1 VGFFEV
7 EKSDLIFFKKHDL
20 MKGTVAVMKFICD
33 KAKLSE
39 ALNNVSKAVADKSTL
54 SSLEGI
60 KFNLCENVLELT
72 GYNLEIGIRT
82 KIEVRSPDKG
92 EFIANARI
100 FSEMVR
106 KMPDDDLTVEVDSN
120 YMITIESGV
129 TSYNLN
135 AIPADDYPQ
144 LPEKESSQ
152 EIKLPQSVLKSMIV
166 QTKFAA
172 SQLDIK
178 PILKGELFEIE
189 DNTVTVAAIDG
200 YRLAVRKEPIS
211 YEGNVKFVVP
221 AKNLD
226 EVSKLLSDD
235 ENESCSMFLSKK
247 HIIFEIGNYLVNS
260 RLLEG
265 DFHPYKS
272 SIPNSFTTEVVIERT
287 KLIHALERCALL
299 INEKNPSPV
308 RCNFEDGQ
316 LKMKCSTSALG
327 KVYDELSAEMS
338 GTSIQIGFK
347 CRYFLDPLKAIG
359 DDKVK
364 LQLGGSLLPMK
375 IVPLEGDNYIYL
387 VLPVRLPKE

>member
-1 VGFFEV
+1 
-7 EKSDLIFFKKHDL
+7 
-20 MKGTVAVMKFICD
+20 MKFICD

-39 ALNNVSKAVADKSTL
+39 ALTNVSKAVSDKSTL

-60 KFNLCENVLELT
+60 KFSLNQNILELT
-72 GYNLEIGIRT
+72 GYDLEIGIRT
-82 KIEVRSPDKG
+82 KIEVRSPDSG

-106 KMPDDDLTVEVDSN
+106 KMPDDELTVDISDSF
-120 YMITIESGV
+120 MITIESGV

-144 LPEKESSQ
+144 LPEKDSSE
-152 EIKLPQSVLKSMIV
+152 EIKIPQPILKSMIV

-172 SQLDIK
+172 SQLDLK

-189 DNTVTVAAIDG
+189 NNTITVAAIDG
-200 YRLAVRKEPIS
+200 FRLAVRKEPIS
-211 YEGNVKFVVP
+211 YEGSTSFVVP

-226 EVSKLLSDD
+226 EVSKLLSDNED
-235 ENESCSMFLSKK
+235 EVCSMFLSKK

-265 DFHPYKS
+265 EFHPYKS
-272 SIPNSFTTEVVIERT
+272 AIPSSFTTEVVVERT
-287 KLIHALERCALL
+287 KLINALERCSLL

-316 LKMKCSTSALG
+316 IKVKCSTNALG
-327 KVYDELSAEMS
+327 KVYDEISSMMS
-338 GTSIQIGFK
+338 GSSIEIGFK
-347 CRYFLDPLKAIG
+347 CRYFLDPLKAVN

>member
-1 VGFFEV
+1 
-7 EKSDLIFFKKHDL
+7 
-20 MKGTVAVMKFICD
+20 MKFICQ

-39 ALNNVSKAVADKSTL
+39 SLNNVSKAVSDKSAL
-54 SSLEGI
+54 SALEGI
-60 KFNLCENVLELT
+60 KFTLNESELELT
-72 GYNLEIGIRT
+72 GYDLEIGIRT
-82 KIEVRSPDKG
+82 KIEVSSPDKG
-92 EFIANARI
+92 EFIANAKI

-106 KMPDDDLTVEVDSN
+106 KMPNDDISVEINED
-120 YMITIESGV
+120 YIITIESGV

-135 AIPADDYPQ
+135 AIPADDYPA
-144 LPEKESSQ
+144 LPEKDTTN
-152 EIKLPQSVLKSMIV
+152 EIKMPQSVLKSMIL

-189 DNTVTVAAIDG
+189 DNLLTVAAIDG
-200 YRLAVRKEPIS
+200 YRLAVRTEPVS
-211 YEGNVKFVVP
+211 YEGSIKFIVP

-265 DFHPYKS
+265 EFHPYKS
-272 SIPNSFTTEVVIERT
+272 AIPKSSTTEVIVERT
-287 KLIHALERCALL
+287 KLINALERCALL

-308 RCNFEDGQ
+308 RCTFEDGQ
-316 LKMKCSTSALG
+316 LKIKCSTRSLG
-327 KVYDELSAEMS
+327 KVYDEISTFMTGPSLE
-338 GTSIQIGFK
+338 IGFK
-347 CRYFLDPLKAIG
+347 CRYFLDPLKAIS

-364 LQLGGSLLPMK
+364 LQMGGSLLPMK
-375 IVPLEGDNYIYL
+375 IVPLEGDNFIYL

>member
-1 VGFFEV
+1 
-7 EKSDLIFFKKHDL
+7 
-20 MKGTVAVMKFICD
+20 MKFICD
-33 KAKLSE
+33 KVKLSE
-39 ALNNVSKAVADKSTL
+39 ALTNVSKAVSDKSAL

-60 KFNLCENVLELT
+60 KFSLNENELELT
-72 GYNLEIGIRT
+72 GYDLEIGIRT
-82 KIEVRSPDKG
+82 KLEVRSPDRG

-106 KMPDDDLTVEVDSN
+106 KMPDEDLSVEISEE

-135 AIPADDYPQ
+135 AVAADDYPA
-144 LPEKESSQ
+144 LPEKDTST
-152 EIKLPQSVLKSMIV
+152 EIKMPQPVLKSMIM

-189 DNTVTVAAIDG
+189 NNTLTVAAIDG
-200 YRLAVRKEPIS
+200 YRLAVRTEPVS
-211 YEGNVKFVVP
+211 YEGSVKFVVP

-272 SIPNSFTTEVVIERT
+272 AIPESSATEVIVERT
-287 KLIHALERCALL
+287 KLIRTLERCALL

-308 RCNFEDGQ
+308 RCYFDNGQ
-316 LKMKCSTSALG
+316 LKIKCATRALG
-327 KVYDELSAEMS
+327 KVYDEIGVMMTGPAIE
-338 GTSIQIGFK
+338 IGFK
-347 CRYFLDPLKAIG
+347 CRYFLDPLKAIS
-359 DDKVK
+359 DEKVK

-375 IVPLEGDNYIYL
+375 IVPMDGGNYIYL